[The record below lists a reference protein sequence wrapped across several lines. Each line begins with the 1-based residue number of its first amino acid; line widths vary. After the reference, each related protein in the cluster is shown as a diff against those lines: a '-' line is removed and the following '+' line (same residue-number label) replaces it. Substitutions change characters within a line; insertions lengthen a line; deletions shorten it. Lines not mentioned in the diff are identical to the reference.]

1 VSSRTGRPTLAVIA
15 EAAGV
20 SVATVSKVLNG
31 REDVAPGT
39 RALVQDLLQRHY
51 YVGRSATRHPTVELI
66 FHGMLGAYANEVVE
80 GVLDAAAQA
89 EVAVVISMRRV
100 DPPAAQRPPSATAWA
115 LGLAA
120 AGRQAVIS
128 VCNEMSAGDLAA
140 LERAG
145 LPLLVLDPLVS
156 ASADVTSV
164 GSTNYAG
171 GVAAAQHLLELGH
184 RRAAYV
190 GGDRT
195 AACNQARLHGF
206 RGTMEAA
213 GGTVPEDLVL
223 HRRFQYEEGVTGG
236 AVLLDHPEPPTAI
249 FAGNDEIAVG
259 VIEAAR
265 ARGLRVPAD
274 LSVVG
279 FDDTHVAQ
287 LSSPQL
293 TTIRQPLREMGSVA
307 LRTALQLAAG
317 EPVDSHHVEL
327 ATSLVV
333 RNSTARPARR

>member
-1 VSSRTGRPTLAVIA
+1 MSSRTGRPTLAVIA

-51 YVGRSATRHPTVELI
+51 YVGRGPTRHPTVELI
-66 FHGMLGAYANEVVE
+66 FHGPLGAYATEVLE
-80 GVLDAAAQA
+80 GVLDASAQA
-89 EVAVVISMRRV
+89 GVAVVLSLRPLE
-100 DPPAAQRPPSATAWA
+100 PPAQRTPSATAWA

-128 VCNEMSAGDLAA
+128 VCNEIPAGDLAA
-140 LERAG
+140 LDRAG
-145 LPLLVLDPLVS
+145 VPLLVLDPLVA
-156 ASADVTSV
+156 ASPDVTSV

-171 GVAAAQHLLELGH
+171 GVAAAEHLLALGH
-184 RRAAYV
+184 RRAAYL

-195 AACNQARLHGF
+195 AACNQARFHGF

-213 GGTVPEDLVL
+213 GCPVPEDLVL
-223 HRRFQYEEGVTGG
+223 HRRFRYEEGLAGG
-236 AVLLDHPEPPTAI
+236 AVLLDHPDPPTAI

-259 VIEAAR
+259 VIETAR
-265 ARGLRVPAD
+265 TRGLRVPDD

-287 LSSPQL
+287 LSSPGL
-293 TTIRQPLREMGSVA
+293 TTVRQPLRDMGSVA

-333 RNSTARPARR
+333 RNSTAPPAPR

>member
-1 VSSRTGRPTLAVIA
+1 VSSRTGRPTLATIA

-51 YVGRSATRHPTVELI
+51 YVGRSPTRHPTVELI
-66 FHGMLGAYANEVVE
+66 FHGPLSAYSKEIME
-80 GVLDAAAQA
+80 GVLGASGPS
-89 EVAVVISMRRV
+89 EVAVVLSMRRQT
-100 DPPAAQRPPSATAWA
+100 DPTVTRTPGATAWA

-128 VCNEMSAGDLAA
+128 VCNEMPATDLAA

-145 LPLLVLDPLVS
+145 LPLVVLDPLVA

-171 GVAAAQHLLELGH
+171 GLAAAQHLLALGH
-184 RRAAYV
+184 RRVGYL
-190 GGDRT
+190 GGDLT

-206 RGTMEAA
+206 RGAMEAA
-213 GGTVPEDLVL
+213 GCPVGDEYVL
-223 HRRFQYEEGVTGG
+223 HRRFRYADGVTGG
-236 AVLLDHPEPPTAI
+236 AVLLDRPEPPTAI
-249 FAGNDEIAVG
+249 FAGNDELAVG

-265 ARGLRVPAD
+265 GRGLRVPED

-279 FDDTHVAQ
+279 FDDLPVAAWID
-287 LSSPQL
+287 PPL
-293 TTIRQPLREMGSVA
+293 TTVHQPLTEMA
-307 LRTALQLAAG
+307 ATATEIALAAHRG
-317 EPVDSHHVEL
+317 GPATQVGVEL
-327 ATSLVV
+327 ATTLVV
-333 RNSTARPARR
+333 RDSTAPPAR

>member
-1 VSSRTGRPTLAVIA
+1 VSTRTGRPTLATIA
-15 EAAGV
+15 RAAGV

-31 REDVAPGT
+31 RDDVAPAT

-51 YVGRSATRHPTVELI
+51 YVGRGQETRHPTIELI
-66 FHGMLGAYANEVVE
+66 FHGPLSAYSTEVIE
-80 GVLDAAAQA
+80 GVLDAAMQS
-89 EVAVVISMRRV
+89 EVAVVLSKRLETGENA
-100 DPPAAQRPPSATAWA
+100 DPSATAWA

-128 VCNEMSAGDLAA
+128 VCNEMPPGDLAA
-140 LERAG
+140 LDRAA
-145 LPLLVLDPLVS
+145 LPLLVLDPLVN
-156 ASADVTSV
+156 ASADITSV

-171 GVAAAQHLLELGH
+171 GLSAAQHLLALGH
-184 RRAAYV
+184 RDVGYV

-206 RGTMEAA
+206 RGAMEAA
-213 GGTVPEDLVL
+213 GYPVPEDRILQ
-223 HRRFQYEEGVTGG
+223 RKFRYEEGLDGG
-236 AVLLDHPEPPTAI
+236 AALLDRPDPPTAI

-265 ARGLRVPAD
+265 ARDLRVPDD

-279 FDDTHVAQ
+279 FDDTQVARM
-287 LSSPQL
+287 SSPPL
-293 TTIRQPLREMGSVA
+293 TTVRQPLRDMGSVA

-317 EPVDSHHVEL
+317 DRVDSHHVEL
-327 ATSLVV
+327 ATTLIV
-333 RNSTARPARR
+333 RHSTAPPRPSR